1 MTKIHKHTNRNRDVP
16 DSIGVPE
23 HNLMLV
29 PISQLSSQSHKQFK
43 THKHM
48 KMNRDTPDLMGV
60 PEQPSH
66 AHSDKPTLA
75 QIAQALP
82 EI

>member
-1 MTKIHKHTNRNRDVP
+1 
-16 DSIGVPE
+16 
-23 HNLMLV
+23 
-29 PISQLSSQSHKQFK
+29 
-43 THKHM
+43 M
-48 KMNRDTPDLMGV
+48 KMNRDTHDFMGV
-60 PEQPSH
+60 PEQQSH